1 MNETESTMFDV
12 RQYYQCKNAPI
23 EADYQKNLN
32 RVQEILVE
40 TQNNHKSDFN
50 SFFNHLAQWI
60 LLIAEYEKDFSYDYV
75 FKLSFEELKEYNHL
89 LYQEILPENY
99 NKSYANPAYAVSVFG
114 EQMGQLLCAFYSNF
128 RSFINYSTN
137 HMVYKINR
145 NIVQFLQMFDAFK
158 KDGANY
164 EEFKKIVTYP
174 YWAEM
179 YENRTQMFDMRYN
192 PEYAQITD
200 FLIKADLNDL
210 RYLYYYGNYVTDIE
224 IKTAQFLNKLPE
236 SKINT
241 VMKQTAAAY
250 IEGFKEG
257 GKDYSKR
264 KNVNLITS
272 IGMERLA
279 KALIKELQEYGLT
292 TMISIVN
299 SKSPNQQYAYDH
311 RFDSALVIDEEY
323 IKHSLIESE
332 RAITDF
338 EKMISQCSGSI
349 YFDPFG
355 EEPFAPENKKEALK
369 LSPEQLEHNKTLNNQ
384 YSMMFYKA
392 YKREEASFCIIGFP
406 TPEIGKDFEA
416 IFDKTID
423 INMLDH
429 KEYLRIQ
436 QFLIDALDK
445 GDHARIVGQGSNKTD
460 LYIKLP
466 TLSDPAKQTNFCN
479 CGATVNIPVGEVFN
493 TPQLTGTHGRL
504 HISSTFLN
512 GLFYKELTL
521 DFVDGCISNYSCANF
536 DNEEDNKKY
545 IEENLI
551 FPHKSLPIGEF
562 AIGTNTLAY
571 VMAKNFDIMSV
582 LPILIIEK
590 MGPHIAIGD
599 TCYSWE
605 EDTPVFNPDGKEIIS
620 RDNERSILR
629 KEDPAKAYTQCH
641 VDITLPYDEIA
652 LIEAVTLSGE
662 HIEIIKNSRFVLP
675 GTEILNKSFDELK

>member
-1 MNETESTMFDV
+1 MFDV
-12 RQYYQCKNAPI
+12 KNYFQSKNAPI
-23 EADYQKNLN
+23 EKDYQKNLN
-32 RVQEILVE
+32 RVQEILIE
-40 TQNNHKSDFN
+40 TQNHTENKYN

-60 LLIAEYEKDFSYDYV
+60 LLIAEYEKDFSFEYI
-75 FKLSFEELKEYNHL
+75 KSQSFDSLKEYNQA
-89 LYQEILPENY
+89 LYTEILPENY
-99 NKSYANPAYAVSVFG
+99 KKSYANPTYAVSVFG
-114 EQMGQLLCAFYSNF
+114 EKTGQLLCAFYSNF
-128 RSFINYSTN
+128 RQFITFAAN
-137 HMVYKINR
+137 HMIYKINR
-145 NIVQFLQMFDAFK
+145 AIIQYIQLYDLYLK
-158 KDGANY
+158 EGENY
-164 EEFKKIVTYP
+164 DEMKKIVTYP
-174 YWAEM
+174 LWAEI
-179 YENRTQMFDMRYN
+179 YESRTLMFDMRYN
-192 PEYAQITD
+192 PEYSHITD
-200 FLIKADLNDL
+200 FLNYADLNDL
-210 RYLYYYGNYVTDIE
+210 RYLFFYGNYITEVE
-224 IKTAQFLNKLPE
+224 IKTAEFLNKLPQE
-236 SKINT
+236 KIDT

-250 IEGFKEG
+250 IEGFREG

-279 KALIKELQEYGLT
+279 KSLIEELKAYGLT
-292 TMISIVN
+292 TMISVIN
-299 SKSPNQQYAYDH
+299 SKSPNQQFAYDH
-311 RFDSALVIDEEY
+311 RFDSALVIDEEFV
-323 IKHSLIESE
+323 KHSLTESE
-332 RAITDF
+332 RAISDY
-338 EKMISQCSGSI
+338 EKYISQSSGSI
-349 YFDPFG
+349 YYDSFG
-355 EEPFAPENKKEALK
+355 EDTFAPENKKEAMK

-384 YSMMFYKA
+384 YSMLFYKA

-406 TPEIGKDFEA
+406 TPEIGEQFEE

-436 QFLIDALDK
+436 QFMIDALDK
-445 GDHARIVGQGSNKTD
+445 GDYARIIGKGKNQTD
-460 LYIKLP
+460 LTIKLP
-466 TLSDPAKQTNFCN
+466 KLNNPEKETNFCN

-504 HISSTFLN
+504 HISETFLN

-521 DFVDGCISNYSCANF
+521 DFEDGCISNYSCANF

-571 VMAKNFDIMSV
+571 VMAKKFDILSV

-605 EDTPVFNPDGKEIIS
+605 EDTPVYNPDGKEIIS

-629 KEDPAKAYTQCH
+629 KEDTSKAYTQCH
-641 VDITLPYDEIA
+641 VDITLPYDEIE
-652 LIEAVTLSGE
+652 LIEAVTGSGE
-662 HIEIIKNSRFVLP
+662 HIEIIRDSRFVLA
-675 GTEILNKSFDELK
+675 GTEILNKAFEELK

>member
-1 MNETESTMFDV
+1 MFDV
-12 RQYYQCKNAPI
+12 KNYFQSKNAPI
-23 EADYQKNLN
+23 EKDYQKNLN
-32 RVQEILVE
+32 RVQEILIE
-40 TQNNHKSDFN
+40 TQNHTENKYN

-60 LLIAEYEKDFSYDYV
+60 LLIAEYEKDFSFEYI
-75 FKLSFEELKEYNHL
+75 KSQSFDSLKEYNQA
-89 LYQEILPENY
+89 LYTEILPENY
-99 NKSYANPAYAVSVFG
+99 KKSYANPTYAVSVFG
-114 EQMGQLLCAFYSNF
+114 EKTGQLLCAFYSNF
-128 RSFINYSTN
+128 RQFITFAAN
-137 HMVYKINR
+137 HMIYKINR
-145 NIVQFLQMFDAFK
+145 AIIQYIQLYDLYLK
-158 KDGANY
+158 EGENY
-164 EEFKKIVTYP
+164 DEMKKIVTYP
-174 YWAEM
+174 LWAEI
-179 YENRTQMFDMRYN
+179 YESRTLMFDMRYN
-192 PEYAQITD
+192 PEYSHITD
-200 FLIKADLNDL
+200 FLNYADLNDL
-210 RYLYYYGNYVTDIE
+210 RYLFFYGNYITEVE
-224 IKTAQFLNKLPE
+224 IKTAEFLNKLPQE
-236 SKINT
+236 KIDT

-250 IEGFKEG
+250 IEGFREG

-279 KALIKELQEYGLT
+279 KSLIEELKAYGLT
-292 TMISIVN
+292 TMISVIN
-299 SKSPNQQYAYDH
+299 SKSPNQQFAYDH
-311 RFDSALVIDEEY
+311 RFDSALVIDEEFV
-323 IKHSLIESE
+323 KHSLTESE
-332 RAITDF
+332 RAISDY
-338 EKMISQCSGSI
+338 EKYISQCSGSI
-349 YFDPFG
+349 YYDSFG
-355 EEPFAPENKKEALK
+355 EDPFAPENKKEAMK

-384 YSMMFYKA
+384 YSMLFYKA

-406 TPEIGKDFEA
+406 TPEIGEQFEE

-436 QFLIDALDK
+436 QFMIDALDK
-445 GDHARIVGQGSNKTD
+445 GDYARIIGKGKNQTD
-460 LYIKLP
+460 LTIKLP
-466 TLSDPAKQTNFCN
+466 KLNNPEKETNFCN

-504 HISSTFLN
+504 HISETFLN

-521 DFVDGCISNYSCANF
+521 DFEDGCISNYSCANF

-571 VMAKNFDIMSV
+571 VMAKKFDILSV

-605 EDTPVFNPDGKEIIS
+605 EDTPVYNPDGKEIIS

-629 KEDPAKAYTQCH
+629 KEDTSKAYTQCH
-641 VDITLPYDEIA
+641 VDITLPYDEIE
-652 LIEAVTLSGE
+652 LIEAVTGSGE
-662 HIEIIKNSRFVLP
+662 HIEIIRDSRFVLA
-675 GTEILNKSFDELK
+675 GTEILNKAFEELK

>member
-1 MNETESTMFDV
+1 MFDV
-12 RQYYQCKNAPI
+12 KNYFQSKNAPI
-23 EADYQKNLN
+23 EKDYQKNLN
-32 RVQEILVE
+32 RVQEILIE
-40 TQNNHKSDFN
+40 TQNHTENKYN

-60 LLIAEYEKDFSYDYV
+60 LLIAEYEKDFSFEYI
-75 FKLSFEELKEYNHL
+75 KSQSFDSLKEYNQA
-89 LYQEILPENY
+89 LYTEILPENY
-99 NKSYANPAYAVSVFG
+99 KKSYANPTYAVSVFG
-114 EQMGQLLCAFYSNF
+114 EKTGQLLCAFYSNF
-128 RSFINYSTN
+128 RQFITFAAN

-145 NIVQFLQMFDAFK
+145 AIIQYIQLYDLYLK
-158 KDGANY
+158 EGENY
-164 EEFKKIVTYP
+164 DEMKKIVTYP
-174 YWAEM
+174 LWAEI
-179 YENRTQMFDMRYN
+179 YESRTLMFDMRYN
-192 PEYAQITD
+192 PEYSHITD
-200 FLIKADLNDL
+200 FLNYADLNDL
-210 RYLYYYGNYVTDIE
+210 RYLFFYGNYITEVE
-224 IKTAQFLNKLPE
+224 IKTAEFLNKLPQE
-236 SKINT
+236 KIDT

-250 IEGFKEG
+250 IEGFREG

-279 KALIKELQEYGLT
+279 KSLIEELKAYGLT
-292 TMISIVN
+292 TMISVIN
-299 SKSPNQQYAYDH
+299 SKSPNQQFAYDH
-311 RFDSALVIDEEY
+311 RFDSALVIDEEFV
-323 IKHSLIESE
+323 KHSLTESE
-332 RAITDF
+332 RAISDY
-338 EKMISQCSGSI
+338 EKYISQCSGSI
-349 YFDPFG
+349 YYDSFG
-355 EEPFAPENKKEALK
+355 EDPFAPENKKEAMK

-384 YSMMFYKA
+384 YSMLFYKA

-406 TPEIGKDFEA
+406 TPEIGEQFEE

-436 QFLIDALDK
+436 QLMIDALDK
-445 GDHARIVGQGSNKTD
+445 GDYARIIGKGKNQTD
-460 LYIKLP
+460 LTIKLP
-466 TLSDPAKQTNFCN
+466 KLNNPEKETNFCN

-504 HISSTFLN
+504 HISETFLN

-521 DFVDGCISNYSCANF
+521 DFEDGCISNYSCANF

-571 VMAKNFDIMSV
+571 VMAKKFDILSV

-629 KEDPAKAYTQCH
+629 KEDTSKAYTQCH
-641 VDITLPYDEIA
+641 VDITLPYDEIE
-652 LIEAVTLSGE
+652 LIEAVTGSGE
-662 HIEIIKNSRFVLP
+662 HIEIIRDSRFVLA
-675 GTEILNKSFDELK
+675 GTEILNKAFEELK